1 MLFISL
7 PLFIFIVLSS
17 TGITI
22 GAGVFAYR
30 TFISENKATAEM
42 LLFVFLCAALV
53 LCICFLSIVFY
64 SRQKRSALQ
73 RINKLVRVNSGAA
86 LKRFGE
92 FGKLGKF
99 LQSFFEN
106 ILDISEKRAN
116 RIVFLD
122 HALRL
127 ACSTSSEPFL
137 IVNDSG
143 FIKYVSKGF
152 ESNGFEKNVTEKNP
166 AGSAGNHSGSAK
178 KNITGAQFSDL
189 YPDVHYDDI
198 FTDISY
204 SRSERTEKGE
214 KYTFHFFPISERKNE
229 VNGLFVGIEKNTII
243 SAGSETVKQIYEN
256 IIGHEKSENTSPGKT
271 AKPKKSILSFLKNDK
286 KNSKNS
292 SKP

>member
-30 TFISENKATAEM
+30 TFITENKATAET

-116 RIVFLD
+116 RIMFLD
-122 HALRL
+122 HAIRL
-127 ACSTSSEPFL
+127 ACSASSEPFL

-143 FIKYVSKGF
+143 LIKYVSKGF
-152 ESNGFEKNVTEKNP
+152 ESKGFEKNVTEKN
-166 AGSAGNHSGSAK
+166 SAAAK
-178 KNITGAQFSDL
+178 KNTAGAQFSDL

-198 FTDISY
+198 FTEISY
-204 SRSERTEKGE
+204 SRSERIEKGE

-229 VNGLFVGIEKNTII
+229 VSGLFVGIEKNTIM

-256 IIGHEKSENTSPGKT
+256 IIGQDKSENASESTD
-271 AKPKKSILSFLKNDK
+271 AKPKKSLFGFLK
-286 KNSKNS
+286 SL
-292 SKP
+292 KPR

>member
-7 PLFIFIVLSS
+7 PLFIFVVLSS
-17 TGITI
+17 TGITL

-30 TFISENKATAEM
+30 AFITENKATAEM

-99 LQSFFEN
+99 FQSFFEN
-106 ILDISEKRAN
+106 ILDISEKRAS

-122 HALRL
+122 RALRL
-127 ACSTSSEPFL
+127 ACSASSEPFL

-143 FIKYVSKGF
+143 LIKYVSKGF
-152 ESNGFEKNVTEKNP
+152 ESKGFEKNVTEKN
-166 AGSAGNHSGSAK
+166 SATAR
-178 KNITGAQFSDL
+178 KNTAGAQFSDL
-189 YPDVHYDDI
+189 YPDIHYDDI
-198 FTDISY
+198 FTEISH

-229 VNGLFVGIEKNTII
+229 VSGLFVGIEKNTIM

-256 IIGHEKSENTSPGKT
+256 IIGQDKSENAPEGGD
-271 AKPKKSILSFLKNDK
+271 AKPKKGLFGFLK
-286 KNSKNS
+286 SF
-292 SKP
+292 KPR

>member
-7 PLFIFIVLSS
+7 PLFIFVVLSS

-30 TFISENKATAEM
+30 AFITENKATAEM

-122 HALRL
+122 HAIRL
-127 ACSTSSEPFL
+127 ACSASSEPFL

-143 FIKYVSKGF
+143 LIKYVSKGF
-152 ESNGFEKNVTEKNP
+152 ESKGFEKNVTEKN
-166 AGSAGNHSGSAK
+166 SAAAK
-178 KNITGAQFSDL
+178 KNTAGAQFSDL

-198 FTDISY
+198 FTEISY
-204 SRSERTEKGE
+204 SRSERIEKGE

-229 VNGLFVGIEKNTII
+229 VSGLFVGIEKNTIM

-256 IIGHEKSENTSPGKT
+256 IIGQDKNENASASTD
-271 AKPKKSILSFLKNDK
+271 AKPKKSLFGFLK
-286 KNSKNS
+286 SF
-292 SKP
+292 KPR

>member
-30 TFISENKATAEM
+30 AFITENKATAEM

-122 HALRL
+122 HAIRL
-127 ACSTSSEPFL
+127 ACSASSEPFL

-143 FIKYVSKGF
+143 LIKYVSKGF
-152 ESNGFEKNVTEKNP
+152 ESKGFEKNVTEKN
-166 AGSAGNHSGSAK
+166 SAAAK
-178 KNITGAQFSDL
+178 KNIAGAQFSDL
-189 YPDVHYDDI
+189 YPDIHYDDI
-198 FTDISY
+198 FTEISH

-229 VNGLFVGIEKNTII
+229 VSGLFVGVEKNTIM

-256 IIGHEKSENTSPGKT
+256 IIGQDKGENAPESTD
-271 AKPKKSILSFLKNDK
+271 AKPKKSLFGFLK
-286 KNSKNS
+286 SL
-292 SKP
+292 KPR

>member
-1 MLFISL
+1 M
-7 PLFIFIVLSS
+7 
-17 TGITI
+17 
-22 GAGVFAYR
+22 
-30 TFISENKATAEM
+30 
-42 LLFVFLCAALV
+42 FVFLCAALV

-122 HALRL
+122 HAIRL
-127 ACSTSSEPFL
+127 ACSASSEPFL

-152 ESNGFEKNVTEKNP
+152 ESKGFEKIGTEKNS
-166 AGSAGNHSGSAK
+166 AGSARKPAAVK
-178 KNITGAQFSDL
+178 KNTAGAQFSDL

-198 FTDISY
+198 FTEISH

-229 VNGLFVGIEKNTII
+229 VSGLFVGIEKNTIM

-256 IIGHEKSENTSPGKT
+256 IIGQDKSENASESTD
-271 AKPKKSILSFLKNDK
+271 AKPKKSLFGFLK
-286 KNSKNS
+286 SL
-292 SKP
+292 KPR

>member
-7 PLFIFIVLSS
+7 PLFIFVVLSS

-30 TFISENKATAEM
+30 AFITENKATAEM

-99 LQSFFEN
+99 FQSFFEN
-106 ILDISEKRAN
+106 ILDISEKRAS

-122 HALRL
+122 RALRL
-127 ACSTSSEPFL
+127 ACSASSEPFL

-152 ESNGFEKNVTEKNP
+152 ESKGFEKSGTEKN
-166 AGSAGNHSGSAK
+166 SATAR
-178 KNITGAQFSDL
+178 KNTAGAQFSDL
-189 YPDVHYDDI
+189 YPDIHYDDI
-198 FTDISY
+198 FTEISH

-229 VNGLFVGIEKNTII
+229 VSGLFVGIEKNTIM

-256 IIGHEKSENTSPGKT
+256 IIGQDKSENDSDDGD
-271 AKPKKSILSFLKNDK
+271 AKPKKGLFGFLK
-286 KNSKNS
+286 SF
-292 SKP
+292 KPR

>member
-30 TFISENKATAEM
+30 AFITENKATAEM

-122 HALRL
+122 HAIRL
-127 ACSTSSEPFL
+127 ACSASSEPFL

-152 ESNGFEKNVTEKNP
+152 ESKGFEKNVTEKN
-166 AGSAGNHSGSAK
+166 SAAAK

-189 YPDVHYDDI
+189 YPDIHYDDI

-204 SRSERTEKGE
+204 SHSERTEKGE

-229 VNGLFVGIEKNTII
+229 VSGLFVGIEKNTIM

-256 IIGHEKSENTSPGKT
+256 IIGQDKGENASESTD
-271 AKPKKSILSFLKNDK
+271 AKPKKGLFGFLK
-286 KNSKNS
+286 SF
-292 SKP
+292 KPR

>member
-7 PLFIFIVLSS
+7 PLFIFVVLSS

-30 TFISENKATAEM
+30 AFITENKATAEM

-99 LQSFFEN
+99 FQSFFEN
-106 ILDISEKRAN
+106 ILDISEKRAS

-122 HALRL
+122 RALRL
-127 ACSTSSEPFL
+127 ACSASSEPFL

-152 ESNGFEKNVTEKNP
+152 ESKGFEKSGTEKN
-166 AGSAGNHSGSAK
+166 SATAR
-178 KNITGAQFSDL
+178 KNTAGAQISDL
-189 YPDVHYDDI
+189 YPDIHYDDI
-198 FTDISY
+198 FTEISH

-229 VNGLFVGIEKNTII
+229 VTGLFVGIEKNTIM

-256 IIGHEKSENTSPGKT
+256 IIGQDKGENAPEGGD
-271 AKPKKSILSFLKNDK
+271 AKPKKGLFGFLK
-286 KNSKNS
+286 SF
-292 SKP
+292 KPR

>member
-7 PLFIFIVLSS
+7 PLFIFVVLSS

-30 TFISENKATAEM
+30 AFITENKATAEM

-99 LQSFFEN
+99 FQSFFEN

-122 HALRL
+122 HAIRL
-127 ACSTSSEPFL
+127 ACSASSEPFL

-152 ESNGFEKNVTEKNP
+152 ESKGFEKSGTEKN
-166 AGSAGNHSGSAK
+166 SAAAR
-178 KNITGAQFSDL
+178 KNTAGAQFSDL
-189 YPDVHYDDI
+189 YPDIHYDDI
-198 FTDISY
+198 FTEISH

-229 VNGLFVGIEKNTII
+229 VSGLFVGVEKNTIM

-256 IIGHEKSENTSPGKT
+256 IIGQDKSENALEGGD
-271 AKPKKSILSFLKNDK
+271 AKPKKGLFGFLK
-286 KNSKNS
+286 SL
-292 SKP
+292 KPR

>member
-7 PLFIFIVLSS
+7 PLFIFVVLSS
-17 TGITI
+17 TGITL

-30 TFISENKATAEM
+30 AFITENKATAEM

-127 ACSTSSEPFL
+127 ACSASSEPFL

-152 ESNGFEKNVTEKNP
+152 ESKGFEKSGTEKN
-166 AGSAGNHSGSAK
+166 SATAR
-178 KNITGAQFSDL
+178 KNTAGAQISDL
-189 YPDVHYDDI
+189 YPDIHYDDI
-198 FTDISY
+198 FTEISH

-229 VNGLFVGIEKNTII
+229 VSGLFVGIEKNTIM

-256 IIGHEKSENTSPGKT
+256 IIGQDKSENDSDDGD
-271 AKPKKSILSFLKNDK
+271 AKPKKGLFGFLK
-286 KNSKNS
+286 SF
-292 SKP
+292 KPR

>member
-30 TFISENKATAEM
+30 TFITENKATAEM

-99 LQSFFEN
+99 FQSFFEN
-106 ILDISEKRAN
+106 ILDISEKRAS

-122 HALRL
+122 RALRL
-127 ACSTSSEPFL
+127 ACSASSEPFL

-152 ESNGFEKNVTEKNP
+152 ESKGFEKSGTEKN
-166 AGSAGNHSGSAK
+166 SATAR
-178 KNITGAQFSDL
+178 KNTAGAQISDL
-189 YPDVHYDDI
+189 YPDIHYDDI
-198 FTDISY
+198 FTEISH

-229 VNGLFVGIEKNTII
+229 VSGLFVGVEKNTIM

-256 IIGHEKSENTSPGKT
+256 IIGQDKGENAPEGGD
-271 AKPKKSILSFLKNDK
+271 AKPKKGLFGFLK
-286 KNSKNS
+286 SF
-292 SKP
+292 KPR

>member
-30 TFISENKATAEM
+30 TFIAENKATAET

-116 RIVFLD
+116 RIVFL
-122 HALRL
+122 
-127 ACSTSSEPFL
+127 EPFL

-152 ESNGFEKNVTEKNP
+152 ESKGFEKNGTEKNST
-166 AGSAGNHSGSAK
+166 AAR
-178 KNITGAQFSDL
+178 KNIAGAQFSDL
-189 YPDVHYDDI
+189 YPDIHYDDI
-198 FTDISY
+198 FTEISH

-229 VNGLFVGIEKNTII
+229 VSGLFVGVEKNTIM

-256 IIGHEKSENTSPGKT
+256 IIGQDKSENASESADTKT
-271 AKPKKSILSFLKNDK
+271 KKSLFGFLK
-286 KNSKNS
+286 SF
-292 SKP
+292 KPR

>member
-30 TFISENKATAEM
+30 TFIAENKATAET

-122 HALRL
+122 HAIRL
-127 ACSTSSEPFL
+127 ACSASSEPFL

-143 FIKYVSKGF
+143 LIKYVSKGF
-152 ESNGFEKNVTEKNP
+152 ESKGFEKNVTEKN
-166 AGSAGNHSGSAK
+166 SAAVK
-178 KNITGAQFSDL
+178 KNTAGAQFSDL
-189 YPDVHYDDI
+189 YPDIHYDDI
-198 FTDISY
+198 FTEISY

-229 VNGLFVGIEKNTII
+229 VSGLFVGIEKNTIM

-256 IIGHEKSENTSPGKT
+256 IIGQDKNENASASTD
-271 AKPKKSILSFLKNDK
+271 AKPKKSLFGFLK
-286 KNSKNS
+286 SF
-292 SKP
+292 KPR

>member
-30 TFISENKATAEM
+30 AFITENKATAET

-122 HALRL
+122 HAIRL
-127 ACSTSSEPFL
+127 ACSASSEPFL

-152 ESNGFEKNVTEKNP
+152 ESKGFEKIGTEKN
-166 AGSAGNHSGSAK
+166 SAAAK
-178 KNITGAQFSDL
+178 KNTAGAQFSDL
-189 YPDVHYDDI
+189 YPDIHYDDI
-198 FTDISY
+198 FTEISH

-229 VNGLFVGIEKNTII
+229 VSGLFVGVEKNTIM

-256 IIGHEKSENTSPGKT
+256 IIGQDKSENASESADTKT
-271 AKPKKSILSFLKNDK
+271 KKGLFGFLK
-286 KNSKNS
+286 SF
-292 SKP
+292 KPR

>member
-7 PLFIFIVLSS
+7 PMFIF
-17 TGITI
+17 
-22 GAGVFAYR
+22 
-30 TFISENKATAEM
+30 
-42 LLFVFLCAALV
+42 LFVFSTGLSLGMGITAYRFFITENKISAENFLFISICSVVILC
-53 LCICFLSIVFY
+53 LCFASVIIY
-64 SRQKRSALQ
+64 SRQRRSALY
-73 RINKLVRVNSGAA
+73 RINKLVHINSAA
-86 LKRFGE
+86 AIKRFDE

-122 HALRL
+122 RALRL
-127 ACSTSSEPFL
+127 ACSASSEPFL

-152 ESNGFEKNVTEKNP
+152 ESKGFEKSGTEKN
-166 AGSAGNHSGSAK
+166 SATAR
-178 KNITGAQFSDL
+178 KNTAGAQFSDL
-189 YPDVHYDDI
+189 YPDIHYDDI
-198 FTDISY
+198 FTEISQ

-229 VNGLFVGIEKNTII
+229 LTGLFVGIEKNTIM

-256 IIGHEKSENTSPGKT
+256 IIGQDKGENAPEGGD
-271 AKPKKSILSFLKNDK
+271 AKPKKGLFGFLK
-286 KNSKNS
+286 SF
-292 SKP
+292 KPR